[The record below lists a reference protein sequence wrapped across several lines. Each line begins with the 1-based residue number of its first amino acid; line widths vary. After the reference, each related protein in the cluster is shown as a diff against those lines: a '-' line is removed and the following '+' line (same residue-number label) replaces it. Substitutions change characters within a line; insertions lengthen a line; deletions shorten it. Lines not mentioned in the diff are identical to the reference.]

1 MQAMRKSNTQPIENV
16 IREYLKE
23 MSIDQKLKEVGI
35 VSQWEKLMG
44 KTVAVRTSHIY
55 IRNHILYIH
64 VTSSVL
70 KNELLMMR
78 QAIIEK
84 INEEAGERIV
94 EQMVI
99 K

>member
-1 MQAMRKSNTQPIENV
+1 MRKSNTQPIENV

-23 MSIDQKLKEVGI
+23 MNIDQKLKEVGI
-35 VSQWEKLMG
+35 ISQWEKLMG
-44 KTVAVRTSHIY
+44 KTVAVRTNQIY

-94 EQMVI
+94 EQIVI

>member
-1 MQAMRKSNTQPIENV
+1 MRKSNTQPIENV

-23 MSIDQKLKEVGI
+23 MNIDQKLKEVGI

-44 KTVAVRTSHIY
+44 RTVAVRTSQIY

-94 EQMVI
+94 EQIVI

>member
-1 MQAMRKSNTQPIENV
+1 MRKSNTQPIENV

-23 MSIDQKLKEVGI
+23 MNIDQKLKEVGI

-44 KTVAVRTSHIY
+44 KTVAVRTSQIY

-84 INEEAGERIV
+84 INEEAGEKIV
-94 EQMVI
+94 EQIVI